1 MGEDPTLE
9 RSFRGHKDAVNSVA
23 FNPNM
28 KQLISGS
35 QDGCLMIWN
44 FKPQLR
50 AFRFSDHQVRPW
62 RKAATPHDAGA
73 AGCAAGAGGR
83 VCPHNGGSGAL
94 GVGQRALRA
103 LAALRY
109 VCAHLTVCPR
119 TQGPVLSVAIT
130 PTGGI
135 IATGSKD
142 RTVRLWA
149 PNISKGRSSVIKAH
163 TGGVRCVSFSPDSTT
178 LLTASDDKTIKMWSI
193 AGQKFKLT
201 LSGHSN
207 WVRAARFSPGGDLVV
222 SGGDDKTVRLWDTN
236 QRACIRTFY
245 DHTGY
250 PRLVRSLC
258 TALWPRLP
266 CLRLPATPL
275 PSVCVVMCRPT
286 D

>member
-1 MGEDPTLE
+1 MAKKRTLLQKPAKILEGGGGREKEREREDCRETGTRAWNGGAMGEDPTLE

-50 AFRFSDHQVRPW
+50 AFRFSDHQVLPLPRLRAPQSL
-62 RKAATPHDAGA
+62 RAERAPLQTGA
-73 AGCAAGAGGR
+73 AAPARRGR
-83 VCPHNGGSGAL
+83 VCAGREKEAR
-94 GVGQRALRA
+94 RAHERA
-103 LAALRY
+103 PDRAW
-109 VCAHLTVCPR
+109 TQQCPR
-119 TQGPVLSVAIT
+119 SHTLLRPAFFSCSPQGPVLSVAIT

-207 WVRAARFSPGGDLVV
+207 WHLFSKVLF
-222 SGGDDKTVRLWDTN
+222 SL
-236 QRACIRTFY
+236 FY
-245 DHTGY
+245 F
-250 PRLVRSLC
+250 SLF
-258 TALWPRLP
+258 
-266 CLRLPATPL
+266 
-275 PSVCVVMCRPT
+275 
-286 D
+286 